1 MSLKSLHHR
10 GHAAAAEQSP
20 ADSPWWEL
28 TLRQPYLKGTS
39 AFIAHSHFP
48 QHTISR
54 PQLFLYVFWP
64 VSRVSLWWQKASTQ
78 SVLEVNIYCKLL
90 CVRVCVCVQLL
101 RWWPAGREEGNKNS
115 IQSRYKNYMPVILL
129 LPYKQT
135 NSTQPW
141 THTVHFPLPL
151 LYGGLK
157 IHRETYWTFN
167 KEASYCGQLWLA
179 FDLASGLSTG

>member
-90 CVRVCVCVQLL
+90 CVRVCVCVCSCYDDDL
-101 RWWPAGREEGNKNS
+101 RVEKKGIK
-115 IQSRYKNYMPVILL
+115 IRYNLDTKITCLSFSFSPIS
-129 LPYKQT
+129 KQT
-135 NSTQPW
+135 VHSHE
-141 THTVHFPLPL
+141 HTRSISLSHC
-151 LYGGLK
+151 YMEDWK
-157 IHRETYWTFN
+157 SIERHTE
-167 KEASYCGQLWLA
+167 
-179 FDLASGLSTG
+179 LSTKRLPTVGSYGLHLI